1 MTPAPRL
8 AAVSTTVKIAV
19 LVLLALAVVDPDLG
33 GLKSKGLGVRAVV
46 YPLGLVVLP
55 LLVAVV
61 RRWRP
66 QLRLNPVADLLCAVP
81 ILVDLLGN
89 RLDLFDRVWWW
100 DDAMH
105 LTMHGVMI
113 AGVLLQF
120 AARPSVERGSTTLI
134 TQAVAFGGL
143 SGLLWELGEYAA
155 FMRFGVELPGAYLDT
170 LGDLSGGMV
179 GALLAG
185 IALSIARSIKSK
197 QRNQASSTGPRVN
210 FRSQRWAKAHTSTAT
225 PAYTITVAGTRS
237 AADSRPAS
245 PSPQP

>member
-1 MTPAPRL
+1 MTI
-8 AAVSTTVKIAV
+8 KIAA

-46 YPLGLVVLP
+46 YPLGLVALP
-55 LLVAVV
+55 LLVAAV
-61 RRWRP
+61 RHWRP
-66 QLRLNPVADLLCAVP
+66 QLRLHRVADLLCALP

-105 LTMHGVMI
+105 LTMHGVLT
-113 AGVLLQF
+113 AGMVLQF
-120 AARPSVERGSTTLI
+120 SPRPSHGRGTTATVL

-170 LGDLSGGMV
+170 LGDLSGGMA
-179 GALLAG
+179 GSLLAG
-185 IALSIARSIKSK
+185 IACVVALSR
-197 QRNQASSTGPRVN
+197 
-210 FRSQRWAKAHTSTAT
+210 RSQRWAKTHTSTAS
-225 PAYTITVAGTRS
+225 PAPAMGTRS
-237 AADSRPAS
+237 AAECRPVS
-245 PSPQP
+245 PIVQP